1 MPIVD
6 GIPRP
11 NSDVDSMHVPSLH
24 HLPDPSFTRDSR
36 TTVLLR
42 ALHMHMH
49 VSHAHLPRLQ
59 LPSLRPRQGAG
70 KMLISVR
77 VVCFTQTIWSARQ
90 GSGSALVYRP
100 TGAGPLEKSLEIR
113 LLERK
118 LNAFQGSHPT
128 S

>member
-36 TTVLLR
+36 TTLLLR

-77 VVCFTQTIWSARQ
+77 VVALRKQ
-90 GSGSALVYRP
+90 SGALGRVPDQHLSTVPRAP
-100 TGAGPLEKSLEIR
+100 GPEKSR
-113 LLERK
+113 
-118 LNAFQGSHPT
+118 
-128 S
+128 